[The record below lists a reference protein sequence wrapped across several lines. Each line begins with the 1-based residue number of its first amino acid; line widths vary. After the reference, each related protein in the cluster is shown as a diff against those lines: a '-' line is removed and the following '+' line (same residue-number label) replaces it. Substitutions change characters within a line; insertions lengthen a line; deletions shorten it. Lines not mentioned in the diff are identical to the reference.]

1 MSINKILSSAYK
13 ITQRSNNNNILF
25 NGLKINSFSLC
36 NTKTNL
42 FTNKSNIN
50 LYNNYSK
57 SSKSGKKSKKDED
70 EDEDGEIE
78 TTSKTSKKSSS
89 SSSSMENVL
98 KELEKSFGKGTLMK
112 LGSQFSTQKVEVI
125 PSGSMGLDI
134 ALGVGG
140 LPKGRVTEIFGPESS
155 GKTTLALHV
164 IAQAQKAG
172 GNCTFID
179 AEHALNPQWAARL
192 GVNLDEL
199 FVSQP
204 DNGEQALEIVD
215 SLLRSKTMS
224 VIVVDS
230 VAALVPRVEIE
241 GEMGDSHLGVQARLM
256 SQALRKLSPTLKDSN
271 CVLIFIN
278 QIRMKIGVMFG
289 NPEVTSGG
297 NALKFFSSIRIDI
310 RKVGTVKKGDDI
322 IASQVKAKVVK
333 NKLAPP
339 FKEAIF
345 DIDFQSG
352 INKTGEIIDLAVA
365 EGIIDKMGSWYS
377 YNDIKLDQGRE
388 KTKYLLEKTQPNLL
402 VEIENKL
409 RDKLIKS
416 KPLIN
421 QQEEGND
428 QTSDEL
434 DIGNDDEILEEDID
448 DENIKK

>member
-1 MSINKILSSAYK
+1 MSINKILSSTYK

-42 FTNKSNIN
+42 FTNKTNIN

-78 TTSKTSKKSSS
+78 TTGKTSKKSA

-322 IASQVKAKVVK
+322 IASQVKTKVVK

-421 QQEEGND
+421 QQQEEGND
-428 QTSDEL
+428 QTNDEF
-434 DIGNDDEILEEDID
+434 DIENDDEILEEDID
-448 DENIKK
+448 DETIKK

>member
-1 MSINKILSSAYK
+1 MSINKILSSTYK
-13 ITQRSNNNNILF
+13 ITQRTNNNILF
-25 NGLKINSFSLC
+25 NGVKINSFSFC

-42 FTNKSNIN
+42 FTNKTNIN
-50 LYNNYSK
+50 LNNNYSK

-78 TTSKTSKKSSS
+78 TTSKTSKKSA

-164 IAQAQKAG
+164 IAQAQKSG

-310 RKVGTVKKGDDI
+310 RKVGTVKKGEDI

-421 QQEEGND
+421 QQQEEEND
-428 QTSDEL
+428 QTSDEF
-434 DIGNDDEILEEDID
+434 DIDNDEILEEDID
-448 DENIKK
+448 DDETVKK

>member
-1 MSINKILSSAYK
+1 MSINKILSSTYK
-13 ITQRSNNNNILF
+13 ITQRYNNNNILF

-42 FTNKSNIN
+42 FTNKTNIN

-78 TTSKTSKKSSS
+78 TTGKTSKKSA

-322 IASQVKAKVVK
+322 IASQVKTKVVK

-421 QQEEGND
+421 QQQEEGND
-428 QTSDEL
+428 QTNDEF
-434 DIGNDDEILEEDID
+434 DIENDDEILEEDID
-448 DENIKK
+448 DETIKK

>member
-1 MSINKILSSAYK
+1 MSINRILSLTNK
-13 ITQRSNNNNILF
+13 ITQRTNKNIILSNTVRI
-25 NGLKINSFSLC
+25 SSSSLC
-36 NTKTNL
+36 STKTNL
-42 FTNKSNIN
+42 FINKTTNIN
-50 LYNNYSK
+50 LYNHYS
-57 SSKSGKKSKKDED
+57 KKSKKSKEDDED
-70 EDEDGEIE
+70 DIEIE
-78 TTSKTSKKSSS
+78 TTSKTGKK

-98 KELEKSFGKGTLMK
+98 KELEKNFGKGTLMK

-230 VAALVPRVEIE
+230 VAALVPKVEIE
-241 GEMGDSHLGVQARLM
+241 GEMGDAHLGVQARLM
-256 SQALRKLSPTLKDSN
+256 SQALRKLSPSLKDSN

-310 RKVGTVKKGDDI
+310 RKVGTVKKGEDI

-365 EGIIDKMGSWYS
+365 EEIVDKMGSWYS

-388 KTKYLLEKTQPNLL
+388 KTKYFLEKTQPNLL

-421 QQEEGND
+421 QQEEND
-428 QTSDEL
+428 QTMEEFDVENDDGDNQVL
-434 DIGNDDEILEEDID
+434 EDIGES
-448 DENIKK
+448 IKK

>member
-1 MSINKILSSAYK
+1 MSINKILSSTYK

-42 FTNKSNIN
+42 FTNKTNIN

-70 EDEDGEIE
+70 DEDGEIE
-78 TTSKTSKKSSS
+78 TSKTSKKSA

-421 QQEEGND
+421 QQQEEEGND
-428 QTSDEL
+428 QTSDEF
-434 DIGNDDEILEEDID
+434 DIENDDEIIEEDID
-448 DENIKK
+448 DETIKK

>member
-1 MSINKILSSAYK
+1 MSINKILSSTYK
-13 ITQRSNNNNILF
+13 LSQKTNKNNILF
-25 NGLKINSFSLC
+25 NRVIINSFSLC
-36 NTKTNL
+36 TTKTNL
-42 FTNKSNIN
+42 FINKTNIN
-50 LYNNYSK
+50 LYNQYSK
-57 SSKSGKKSKKDED
+57 SSKSKKSKDED
-70 EDEDGEIE
+70 EDDGEIE
-78 TTSKTSKKSSS
+78 TMTSKTGKK
-89 SSSSMENVL
+89 SSSMENVL

-256 SQALRKLSPTLKDSN
+256 SQALRKLSPSLKDSN

-310 RKVGTVKKGDDI
+310 RKVGTVKKGEDI

-365 EGIIDKMGSWYS
+365 EGIVDKMGSWYS

-388 KTKYLLEKTQPNLL
+388 KTKFFLEKTQPNLL

-409 RDKLIKS
+409 REKLIKS

-421 QQEEGND
+421 QQEEND
-428 QTSDEL
+428 QTSDEF
-434 DIGNDDEILEEDID
+434 DIENDDQILEEDID
-448 DENIKK
+448 ETIKK